1 MTDNPT
7 SPGSVPSHFPAHD
20 GPRVWVISAGTSPI
34 GISLARQLLAH
45 GDIVVAGVPESNP
58 EREDPR
64 SADFEALLG
73 ELSAQGVGCR
83 ERMKPVVID
92 IRMMNECQIIV
103 AEAIDAFGR
112 VDILVCC
119 TSQAIIGTVEELAAS
134 ERTRLLV
141 KDQFETNYF
150 GPVNLIKAVLPQ
162 FRKQKTGH
170 ILVVGGITGHIGT
183 PGLGVYCA
191 AGWALE
197 GFCDSLAYEIAP
209 FNIRLTILQC
219 SIEIGILTNLIT
231 SVPPILPAYSPSTNY
246 APLFRGIMNGLL
258 SRLPNLQGSYSQS
271 PEAAPETYP
280 SASPVSPS
288 ASSTTSTNTKS
299 HTNNGANP
307 SPYASRQIE
316 DTEVDHDEEPIG
328 STCNEPLSAPAVVS
342 IYPPL
347 SPAHLDV
354 LIAETIHAITA
365 IGGHENPP
373 ARHIVG
379 AEGIAAVKEKLKTVT
394 EELEDFI
401 ECSSAVDIN
410 VDLDAGG
417 LSVGGTGGGG
427 GGQGSNAGAGD
438 EGVIGL
444 L

>member
-1 MTDNPT
+1 MTDKST

-20 GPRVWVISAGTSPI
+20 GPRVWVISAGSSPI

-64 SADFEALLG
+64 SADFEVFLN
-73 ELSAQGVGCR
+73 ELSTQGPGWR
-83 ERMKPVVID
+83 ERMKPMAID
-92 IRMMNECQIIV
+92 IRMMNECQAIM
-103 AEAIDAFGR
+103 AEAIGTFGR
-112 VDILVCC
+112 VDILICC
-119 TSQAIIGTVEELAAS
+119 SSQAIIGTVEELAAS

-150 GPVNLIKAVLPQ
+150 GPVNLIKAILPQ
-162 FRKQKTGH
+162 FRRQRYGH

-258 SRLPNLQGSYSQS
+258 TRLPNLRESYSQS
-271 PEAAPETYP
+271 PEAAAPGAST
-280 SASPVSPS
+280 SCSPVSPS
-288 ASSTTSTNTKS
+288 ASSTESINTNP
-299 HTNNGANP
+299 HTNSNANSP
-307 SPYASRQIE
+307 SNTCRPIE
-316 DTEVDHDEEPIG
+316 EEVEADHDEEHVHVD
-328 STCNEPLSAPAVVS
+328 EPLSAPTVVS

-373 ARHIVG
+373 ARHIIG

-410 VDLDAGG
+410 CDPDVGG
-417 LSVGGTGGGG
+417 LSATVGHGRGTH
-427 GGQGSNAGAGD
+427 AGTGD
-438 EGVIGL
+438 EGTFGL
-444 L
+444 T

>member
-1 MTDNPT
+1 MQMTDNSTP
-7 SPGSVPSHFPAHD
+7 PGFMPSHFPAHD
-20 GPRVWVISAGTSPI
+20 GPRVWIISAGSSPI
-34 GISLARQLLAH
+34 GIALARQLLAH

-64 SADFEALLG
+64 SADFEAFLNEMSAHDLG
-73 ELSAQGVGCR
+73 YR

-92 IRMMNECQIIV
+92 IRMMNECQAIM
-103 AEAIDAFGR
+103 AEAINAFGR
-112 VDILVCC
+112 VDILICC
-119 TSQAIIGTVEELAAS
+119 SSQAIIGTVEELAAS

-141 KDQFETNYF
+141 QDQFETNYF
-150 GPVNLIKAVLPQ
+150 GPVNLIKAVLPR
-162 FRKQKTGH
+162 FRSQKYGH

-258 SRLPNLQGSYSQS
+258 SRLPNLRGHYSQS
-271 PEAAPETYP
+271 PEEAPAP
-280 SASPVSPS
+280 FAPCSPVSPS
-288 ASSTTSTNTKS
+288 VSSTASTNTKS
-299 HTNNGANP
+299 QTNSNAN
-307 SPYASRQIE
+307 SSTNASRQAE
-316 DTEVDHDEEPIG
+316 EAEAEADHDEEHIG
-328 STCNEPLSAPAVVS
+328 SGEPLSAPTVVS

-410 VDLDAGG
+410 CDPDAGSLG
-417 LSVGGTGGGG
+417 AIGAEVGGEQMQVRGTRGG
-427 GGQGSNAGAGD
+427 
-438 EGVIGL
+438 
-444 L
+444 

>member
-7 SPGSVPSHFPAHD
+7 SPGSVPSHFPTHD

-45 GDIVVAGVPESNP
+45 GEIVVAGVPEPNP

-92 IRMMNECQIIV
+92 IRMMNECQTIV
-103 AEAIDAFGR
+103 AEAINAFGR
-112 VDILVCC
+112 VDVLNPQS
-119 TSQAIIGTVEELAAS
+119 TAIIGTVEELASS

-162 FRKQKTGH
+162 FRKQKNGH

-288 ASSTTSTNTKS
+288 ASSTASTNTKS
-299 HTNNGANP
+299 YTNNGTNP
-307 SPYASRQIE
+307 RPYASRQTE
-316 DTEVDHDEEPIG
+316 DTDADLDEEPIS
-328 STCNEPLSAPAVVS
+328 STCNEPLSAPTVVS

-410 VDLDAGG
+410 VDPDAGS
-417 LSVGGTGGGG
+417 LSASGVGGGG
-427 GGQGSNAGAGD
+427 GGGG
-438 EGVIGL
+438 
-444 L
+444 

>member
-1 MTDNPT
+1 M
-7 SPGSVPSHFPAHD
+7 SQASVPSHFPAHD
-20 GPRVWVISAGTSPI
+20 GPRVWVISAGSSPI
-34 GISLARQLLAH
+34 GIALARQLLAH
-45 GDIVVAGVPESNP
+45 GDIVVAGVPESNL

-64 SADFEALLG
+64 GADFEAFLD
-73 ELSAQGVGCR
+73 ELASKGSDWE
-83 ERMKPVVID
+83 ERMKPVIMD
-92 IRMMNECQIIV
+92 IRIMNECQVII
-103 AEAIDAFGR
+103 AEAISAFGR
-112 VDILVCC
+112 IDILICC
-119 TSQAIIGTVEELAAS
+119 SSQAIIGTVEELSAS

-141 KDQFETNYF
+141 KDQFELNYF

-162 FRKQKTGH
+162 LRKQKNGH
-170 ILVVGGITGHIGT
+170 ILVLGGITSHIGT

-209 FNIRLTILQC
+209 FNVRLTILQC

-258 SRLPNLQGSYSQS
+258 SRLPNLQGSFNQS
-271 PEAAPETYP
+271 PEE
-280 SASPVSPS
+280 ASEAFPPCTPLSPS
-288 ASSTTSTNTKS
+288 SSSTASTCTRPPTNNETNPSTN
-299 HTNNGANP
+299 AR
-307 SPYASRQIE
+307 RQAE
-316 DTEVDHDEEPIG
+316 AAEADHDEVHIDSG
-328 STCNEPLSAPAVVS
+328 SNGPLSAPTVVS

-354 LIAETIHAITA
+354 LIAETIHAITS

-379 AEGIAAVKEKLKTVT
+379 AEGVAAVKEKLKTVT

-401 ECSSAVDIN
+401 ECSSAVDIS
-410 VDLDAGG
+410 VDPDAG
-417 LSVGGTGGGG
+417 T
-427 GGQGSNAGAGD
+427 
-438 EGVIGL
+438 
-444 L
+444 

>member
-1 MTDNPT
+1 
-7 SPGSVPSHFPAHD
+7 
-20 GPRVWVISAGTSPI
+20 
-34 GISLARQLLAH
+34 
-45 GDIVVAGVPESNP
+45 
-58 EREDPR
+58 
-64 SADFEALLG
+64 
-73 ELSAQGVGCR
+73 
-83 ERMKPVVID
+83 
-92 IRMMNECQIIV
+92 MNECQTIV
-103 AEAIDAFGR
+103 AEAINAFGR
-112 VDILVCC
+112 VDVLVCC
-119 TSQAIIGTVEELAAS
+119 TSQAIIGTVEELASS

-162 FRKQKTGH
+162 FRKQKNGH
-170 ILVVGGITGHIGT
+170 ILVVGGIST

-288 ASSTTSTNTKS
+288 ASSTASTNTKS
-299 HTNNGANP
+299 YTNNGTNP
-307 SPYASRQIE
+307 RPYASRQTE
-316 DTEVDHDEEPIG
+316 DTDADLDEEPIS
-328 STCNEPLSAPAVVS
+328 STCNEPLSAPTVVS

-410 VDLDAGG
+410 VDPDAGS
-417 LSVGGTGGGG
+417 LSASGVGGGG
-427 GGQGSNAGAGD
+427 GGGG
-438 EGVIGL
+438 
-444 L
+444 

>member
-1 MTDNPT
+1 MTDNST
-7 SPGSVPSHFPAHD
+7 SPDSMPSHFPTHD
-20 GPRVWVISAGTSPI
+20 GPRVWIISAGSSPI

-58 EREDPR
+58 ERADPR
-64 SADFEALLG
+64 STEFEAFLN
-73 ELSAQGVGCR
+73 ELSTQGPSWR

-92 IRMMNECQIIV
+92 IRRMNECQALM
-103 AEAIDAFGR
+103 AEAISAFGK
-112 VDILVCC
+112 VDILICC
-119 TSQAIIGTVEELAAS
+119 SSQAIIGTVEELAAS
-134 ERTRLLV
+134 ERNRLLV

-162 FRKQKTGH
+162 FRKQKYGH

-258 SRLPNLQGSYSQS
+258 TRLPNLREFYSQS
-271 PEAAPETYP
+271 PEAEAGART
-280 SASPVSPS
+280 ACSPVSPS
-288 ASSTTSTNTKS
+288 ASSTTSNNTNP
-299 HTNNGANP
+299 HTNFN
-307 SPYASRQIE
+307 ASSRSNTRRQ
-316 DTEVDHDEEPIG
+316 TEEAEADHDEEHVW
-328 STCNEPLSAPAVVS
+328 SEEPLSAPTVVS

-379 AEGIAAVKEKLKTVT
+379 VEGIAAVKEKLKTVT

-410 VDLDAGG
+410 CDPD
-417 LSVGGTGGGG
+417 VGALGATGGGG
-427 GGQGSNAGAGD
+427 RRENASAGA
-438 EGVIGL
+438 EGAFGFT
-444 L
+444 